1 MSDTAFSVPTSL
13 PKASGDWP
21 TYGNKSNDD
30 ASSALGVDEKKMAE
44 VTRTLSD
51 IKSREIDADE
61 RVAGQLGNLTSKALP
76 KIEELS
82 KTAGLEAEKMKPW
95 NEEAEAQKRSTDP
108 IANFASLGSVFG
120 ILASAFTHAPME
132 NALNASAAAMN
143 AIKAGNAEDYNRAY
157 KAWESNTK
165 QALDRYK
172 IEHGAFEDAVS
183 LLKTNMEAGQTMMR
197 VNAIRFGNEKEKAL
211 IEQGMTKELFEYRQ
225 AMQKM
230 ALELDKDA
238 IPRAERHA
246 EMAVLLNNGYKPTE
260 PNNPANGKAME
271 ALDAYNADR
280 DRLKKD
286 PSVTTEMGANIRAF
300 RTTPKEDGT
309 LPTPDEV
316 KDFIKDQRTTKQSTP
331 DQVALTA
338 YLEEHPNA
346 KADEIKEFIFTL
358 PGAHK
363 GKTLSASEQAIAL
376 KKSEKEKE
384 LGRPLTSAEFDK
396 IVAEAPKAQTV
407 KPFSTQES
415 TRIAYAPTLMRDM
428 EVMNRLMDEG
438 TGAFTGLMKQFA
450 SEYIGVNDPAGLFN
464 AARKSAIS
472 AATSMAAQGSRS
484 ATALK
489 AQIDTLPEVQRASDF
504 GHKQTGL
511 KMNELRDETQSFVNS
526 MEAGG
531 KRLDHDNLSRLEK
544 MGVYPES
551 SKDKNPLA
559 KLAKDPASVPDADL
573 SQLHRLEASYPPEIQ
588 SKIREERNRRAIE
601 WEKTYGQ
608 PQ

>member
-95 NEEAEAQKRSTDP
+95 NEEAEAKKRSTDP

-271 ALDAYNADR
+271 ALNAYNADR

-316 KDFIKDQRTTKQSTP
+316 KDFIKDQRTTKQ
-331 DQVALTA
+331 LTIEQETMDRWD
-338 YLEEHPNA
+338 EENPNA
-346 KADEIKEFIFTL
+346 TAAERKDFAATL
-358 PGAHK
+358 PGAK
-363 GKTLSASEQAIAL
+363 GKGSSRQQKPDEEAVRSRIAELRKEFPEMSLSAATQQAEREQ
-376 KKSEKEKE
+376 KKNSQVITANKADELQGKIDRVKFAKEKLITPIE
-384 LGRPLTSAEFDK
+384 NLLMKHNLIAGLGGSATRPFEIMANILGSNATDRKEFQRLVSEMQMIAPRILLDTSGRPLGAEANRINTEIAGLAPGDTGPNSIRAYFELRDQMDFIENNLAK
-396 IVAEAPKAQTV
+396 RKDSGAGSEAPKASGDKWWESPAAGRV
-407 KPFSTQES
+407 K
-415 TRIAYAPTLMRDM
+415 
-428 EVMNRLMDEG
+428 
-438 TGAFTGLMKQFA
+438 
-450 SEYIGVNDPAGLFN
+450 
-464 AARKSAIS
+464 
-472 AATSMAAQGSRS
+472 
-484 ATALK
+484 
-489 AQIDTLPEVQRASDF
+489 
-504 GHKQTGL
+504 
-511 KMNELRDETQSFVNS
+511 
-526 MEAGG
+526 
-531 KRLDHDNLSRLEK
+531 
-544 MGVYPES
+544 
-551 SKDKNPLA
+551 
-559 KLAKDPASVPDADL
+559 
-573 SQLHRLEASYPPEIQ
+573 
-588 SKIREERNRRAIE
+588 
-601 WEKTYGQ
+601 
-608 PQ
+608 